1 MTQQGKRTLWRRG
14 FLVMALV
21 LALAGGLWF
30 GVRGPDNLHAVTE
43 GVVYRSAQMDPD
55 TLRRTIEDK
64 GIRSVLNLRGEKPD
78 SRWFQKETGV
88 VRALGVQHLSH
99 KLSALAAVS
108 PEELESILR
117 TMDAAPK
124 PLLVHCEGGSDRTGL
139 VAAAWAF
146 SREHQR
152 PEAAHGQLSLR
163 YGHFPYLWSST
174 DAMDRSFWNYARQ
187 AGTGAQQP

>member
-1 MTQQGKRTLWRRG
+1 MSKKTGRNLWRRWS
-14 FLVMALV
+14 LAVVLV
-21 LALAGGLWF
+21 LGLAGGFWF
-30 GVRGPDNLHAVTE
+30 GVRGADNLHVVQE

-55 TLRRTIEDK
+55 TLRRTIKDK

-78 SRWFQKETGV
+78 SRWFQRETDAV
-88 VRALGVQHLSH
+88 QALGVQHLSH
-99 KLSALAAVS
+99 KLSALKEVS
-108 PEELESILR
+108 PEELEGILR

-139 VAAAWAF
+139 VVAAWVF

-152 PEAAHGQLSLR
+152 PEVAHEQLSLR

-174 DAMDRSFWNYARQ
+174 DAMDHSFWNYVRQ
-187 AGTGAQQP
+187 SATGAQQP

>member
-1 MTQQGKRTLWRRG
+1 MSKDAKRSLWRRWLLATT
-14 FLVMALV
+14 FT
-21 LALAGGLWF
+21 LALAGSFWF
-30 GVRGPDNLHAVTE
+30 GVRGADNLHVVQE

-55 TLRRTIEDK
+55 TLRRTIKDK

-78 SRWFQKETGV
+78 SRWFQKETDV

-99 KLSALAAVS
+99 KLSALEEVS
-108 PEELESILR
+108 PEEIEGILR

-139 VAAAWAF
+139 VVAAWVF

-152 PEAAHGQLSLR
+152 PEMAHEQLALR

-174 DAMDRSFWNYARQ
+174 GAMDRSFWNYVRHAN
-187 AGTGAQQP
+187 ATAQQP

>member
-1 MTQQGKRTLWRRG
+1 MSKKTGRNLWRRWS
-14 FLVMALV
+14 LAVVLV
-21 LALAGGLWF
+21 LGLAGGFWF
-30 GVRGPDNLHAVTE
+30 GVRGADNLHVVQE

-55 TLRRTIEDK
+55 TLRRTIEVK
-64 GIRSVLNLRGEKPD
+64 GIRSVLNLRGEKSD
-78 SRWFQKETGV
+78 SRWFQKETDA

-99 KLSALAAVS
+99 KLSALKEVS
-108 PEELESILR
+108 PEELEGILR

-139 VAAAWAF
+139 VVAAWVF

-152 PEAAHGQLSLR
+152 PEVAHEQLSLR

-174 DAMDRSFWNYARQ
+174 DAMDHSFWNYVRQ
-187 AGTGAQQP
+187 AGQSRQP